1 MKARNILIFFIF
13 FLCSCV
19 TTGMKSFDKSNAHY
33 QMGVSYFKENKIQMA
48 YVEFQKAIELNPNN
62 KEAQNALGVVYLKF
76 DDPQKAK
83 DSFSKAVIID
93 PNFSEAQ
100 NNLGSTYGTMGKW
113 SEAVNSFKAA
123 LKNPL
128 YKTSETAYRNLGL
141 AYYRL
146 GRIDEAINAYN
157 ESIKRAQDYYPS
169 YYGLALCYNT
179 KGQYGNAATAF
190 TRAVELDPTFGG
202 KKDKVAKYFEN
213 QRLMAK
219 GDELKDIMDYLEIM
233 KY

>member
-1 MKARNILIFFIF
+1 MKARNILIFSIF
-13 FLCSCV
+13 FLCSCA
-19 TTGMKSFDKSNAHY
+19 TTGIESFEKSNAHY
-33 QMGVSYFKENKIQMA
+33 QLGVSYFKEDKIQMA

-62 KEAQNALGVVYLKF
+62 KEALNALGVVYLRF
-76 DDPQKAK
+76 DDLQKAK
-83 DSFSKAVIID
+83 ESFSKAVIID
-93 PNFSEAQ
+93 PDFSEAQ
-100 NNLGSTYGTMGKW
+100 NNLGSTYGRMGKW
-113 SEAVNSFKAA
+113 SDAVNSFKAA

-128 YKTSETAYRNLGL
+128 YKTSETAYSNLGL

-169 YYGLALCYNT
+169 YYGLALCYNA
-179 KGQYGNAATAF
+179 KGQYGIASTAF
-190 TRAVELDPTFGG
+190 TRAIELDPFFRGDR
-202 KKDKVAKYFEN
+202 DKAEKNFEN

-219 GDELKDIMDYLEIM
+219 GDELKDIIDYLEIM